1 MNGGELANM
10 LTDGWAAIQGDA
22 LVELRKLEG
31 AELSAI
37 ISNPPYASGGMSMGE
52 KARSTRDKYTSF
64 GEQGNPYP
72 DFSGDALA
80 QRAWTSFLHEVMAA
94 ARKACK
100 PGAVCA
106 LFVDWRQLPALTDAI
121 QWAGWTWRGVAVWD
135 KMNSRP
141 QLGRFRQQCEYI
153 VWGSNGPLPVE
164 RGVSVLPGLFQ
175 VANVPTHE
183 RWHQTQ
189 KPIELMRQV
198 VRLCKPGGCICD
210 PFAGSGS
217 TLLAALQEGY
227 QALGIEQE
235 AYNIAIIQKRLSSIQ
250 QRIELPDGGG
260 NRAVS
265 FLDTS
270 LQKQE
275 GK

>member
-1 MNGGELANM
+1 MTNTPETLNILNPDFRMPEHCGG
-10 LTDGWAAIQGDA
+10 DRWAILHGDS
-22 LVELRKLEG
+22 LQIIRQFEPN
-31 AELSAI
+31 SFDAI
-37 ISNPPYASGGMSMGE
+37 ITDPPYASGGSGQTKTRTPTEKYSSMSKD
-52 KARSTRDKYTSF
+52 KAL
-64 GEQGNPYP
+64 P
-72 DFSGDALA
+72 DFDSDQMDQLSWMFWTAAWLQDARRIA
-80 QRAWTSFLHEVMAA
+80 
-94 ARKACK
+94 K
-100 PGAVCA
+100 PGAPVC
-106 LFVDWRQLPALTDAI
+106 LFIDWRQLPAMTLAL

-198 VRLCKPGGCICD
+198 VRLCEPGGCICD

-235 AYNIAIIQKRLSSIQ
+235 AHNIAIIQKRLANIQ
-250 QRIELPDGGG
+250 QRIELPGVGGVQG
-260 NRAVS
+260 S
-265 FLDTS
+265 FFS
-270 LQKQE
+270 
-275 GK
+275 